1 MHRFDAERER
11 KSELLYNS
19 TIERS
24 LGIVARASR
33 ERDMLLGTL
42 LAKFVMGRIVI
53 YAPSVR

>member
-33 ERDMLLGTL
+33 EDMLLRTL